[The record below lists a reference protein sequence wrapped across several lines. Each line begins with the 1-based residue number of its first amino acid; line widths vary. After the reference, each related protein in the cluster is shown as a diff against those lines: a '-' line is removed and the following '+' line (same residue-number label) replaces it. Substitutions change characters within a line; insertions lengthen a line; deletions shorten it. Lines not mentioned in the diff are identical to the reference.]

1 MTHDLTHLITPI
13 TITRLATSAALAGSF
28 WATLRETKCS
38 TCQMASGLSGGLP
51 LGRIGIAFYLIVL
64 SATFLP
70 GSTPV
75 AWALAVAAG
84 AHAVL
89 ASLLLA
95 NRVICRNCLL
105 TAAAAVLAL
114 TSAILIDPSHNA
126 WALLAVPVAGLAAVI
141 GIGAAAASA
150 ARRGMQLAER
160 LLAQA
165 VKENG
170 PVEEGKVKMI
180 VLNKPGCHA
189 CEFLKESVLPKLE
202 KEFAGVM
209 EVEHRLAA
217 PGTPA
222 PTLLILGKVSQPFIG
237 AAPAEAIA
245 PTIRMALGD
254 VVVHRREQGIE
265 ENCSAGAVVGA
276 A

>member
-1 MTHDLTHLITPI
+1 MTHELAHLIIPI
-13 TITRLATSAALAGSF
+13 AVARLATLAALAGSI
-28 WATLRETKCS
+28 WATLRGKKCS

-51 LGRIGIAFYLIVL
+51 LGRIGIVFYLIVL
-64 SATFLP
+64 SATVLSD
-70 GSTPV
+70 STPV
-75 AWALAVAAG
+75 AWALAVAVG

-89 ASLLLA
+89 ASLLLT

-105 TAAAAVLAL
+105 TAAAAMLAL

-126 WALLAVPVAGLAAVI
+126 WALLAVPVAGLAALI

-150 ARRGMQLAER
+150 ARRGMQIAER
-160 LLAQA
+160 LLAHA
-165 VKENG
+165 LKENG
-170 PVEEGKVKMI
+170 PVEAGKVKMI

-189 CEFLKESVLPKLE
+189 CDFLKASVLPELE
-202 KEFAGVM
+202 REFAGAI

-222 PTLLILGKVSQPFIG
+222 PTLLILGEKSLPFIG

-245 PTIRMALGD
+245 PTIRMALGEIS
-254 VVVHRREQGIE
+254 VPRRELMIA
-265 ENCSAGAVVGA
+265 SA
-276 A
+276 

>member
-1 MTHDLTHLITPI
+1 MTHELTHLITPI
-13 TITRLATSAALAGSF
+13 AITRLATSAALVGSI
-28 WATLRETKCS
+28 WATLRGKKCS

-64 SATFLP
+64 SATFLRASAP
-70 GSTPV
+70 A

-89 ASLLLA
+89 ASLLLV

-105 TAAAAVLAL
+105 TAVAAMVALA
-114 TSAILIDPSHNA
+114 SAILIDPSHNA
-126 WALLAVPVAGLAAVI
+126 WALLALPIAAVAALI

-150 ARRGMQLAER
+150 ARRGMQIAER

-170 PVEEGKVKMI
+170 PVEAGKVKMI

-189 CEFLKESVLPKLE
+189 CEFLKASVLPELE

-222 PTLLILGKVSQPFIG
+222 PTLLILGKKPLPFIG

-245 PTIRMALGD
+245 PTIRMALG
-254 VVVHRREQGIE
+254 VAPASQEQMCE
-265 ENCSAGAVVGA
+265 PVGA
-276 A
+276 EVIAA